1 MYEVTFIEA
10 GNGYNDWYTLTWTLA
25 KCQRYFGKDEFKEVL
40 AGYAPHIVAV
50 KL

>member
-1 MYEVTFIEA
+1 MYEVTFCDSA
-10 GNGYNDWYTLTWTLA
+10 QTYRWTLA
-25 KCQRYFGKDEFKEVL
+25 ECQEHFGKDEFKEVL

>member
-10 GNGYNDWYTLTWTLA
+10 GNTYTWTLA